1 MDWSIGCLMWAFSCI
16 ALNETALRRDEQDG
30 VSAESAGSDLRGWI
44 TARNSIP
51 MYAGGREART
61 AGI

>member
-1 MDWSIGCLMWAFSCI
+1 MWAFSCI
-16 ALNETALRRDEQDG
+16 ALDETVFRRDEQDG
-30 VSAESAGSDLRGWI
+30 VSAGSAGSDLRGWI